1 MSKKH
6 NINYYYLDQIYLFI
20 IVNNNNNNIRMPIAK
35 ILSLTKFIY

>member
-20 IVNNNNNNIRMPIAK
+20 IVNNNIRMAIAK

>member
-20 IVNNNNNNIRMPIAK
+20 IVNNNNNIRMAIAK